1 MPSYYVGNIPVG
13 GNDIFHYGVK
23 GMRWGVV
30 NEEKPSVFKRFGN
43 IIRYN
48 TKAGATQRLVAAKAR
63 YEASSQ
69 KYHRAKDNEKRFE
82 KLYSTADRNATR
94 AVIRKV
100 NAESAYNSGVDY
112 ARRSAQQGHA
122 VYNIGGKTISELA
135 SELSAAKKDRDSTK
149 NVLDRARR
157 YIAENKKNTDELG
170 FQLVMS
176 KQAYQL
182 AESNYERVMA
192 RDQAI
197 QNAKGEVKSAA
208 KRAVRKI
215 QRGSSFVAKLL
226 GIGKSK
232 PSAVSLQ
239 KTKNVRG
246 QNVESA
252 NRRTIGPHGGSLGNG
267 RGRGGHR

>member
-1 MPSYYVGNIPVG
+1 MSSYYVGNIPVG
-13 GNDIFHYGVK
+13 SNDIFHYGIK

-82 KLYSTADRNATR
+82 KLYSTADRNDTR

-112 ARRSAQQGHA
+112 ARRSAQQGHS
-122 VYNIGGKTISELA
+122 VYDIGGKTISELA
-135 SELSAAKKDRDSTK
+135 SELSAAKKNRDSTK
-149 NVLDRARR
+149 SIRDRALR
-157 YIAENKKNTDELG
+157 YIYENDKNIDELG
-170 FQLVMS
+170 LQLVMN

-192 RDQAI
+192 RDQAM
-197 QNAKGEVKSAA
+197 QNAKRNIEYAP
-208 KRAVRKI
+208 KRAILKFKK
-215 QRGSSFVAKLL
+215 GYSFVAKLL
-226 GIGKSK
+226 GIGKRSSS
-232 PSAVSLQ
+232 SASPQ
-239 KTKNVRG
+239 KARNTRG
-246 QNVESA
+246 QNIESA
-252 NRRTIGPHGGSLGNG
+252 NRRTIGPHGGSIGNG